1 MFCNKKEVLISQ
13 QRARSILWFCL
24 PCVSSNCSEYAG
36 RVEKS
41 LCVCVCLMQQQCPRA
56 NTCSLPL
63 KLRSP
68 GCFFPTGGELQQAIP
83 ANCRT
88 ASKKYRV

>member
-24 PCVSSNCSEYAG
+24 PCVSSNWSEYAG

-41 LCVCVCLMQQQCPRA
+41 LCVCVCVSDATAVSKSKYLLITFETKVTRV
-56 NTCSLPL
+56 
-63 KLRSP
+63 
-68 GCFFPTGGELQQAIP
+68 FFSYRWGV
-83 ANCRT
+83 T
-88 ASKKYRV
+88 AGHSC